1 MRRDHMPM
9 PKKTEGIKKCLF
21 CMKDI
26 VFKPS
31 EKGGWV
37 HVDSNQS
44 ESKEPELHSAR
55 PVGNY

>member
-1 MRRDHMPM
+1 MPR
-9 PKKTEGIKKCLF
+9 KEAGTKKCLF
-21 CMKDI
+21 CYKEI

-37 HVDSNQS
+37 HVDTNKS
-44 ESKEPELHSAR
+44 ESKEPEFHTAR

>member
-1 MRRDHMPM
+1 MPM
-9 PKKTEGIKKCLF
+9 PKKTDGVKKCLF

-37 HVDSNQS
+37 HVETNQS
-44 ESKEPELHSAR
+44 ESKEGGLHNAR